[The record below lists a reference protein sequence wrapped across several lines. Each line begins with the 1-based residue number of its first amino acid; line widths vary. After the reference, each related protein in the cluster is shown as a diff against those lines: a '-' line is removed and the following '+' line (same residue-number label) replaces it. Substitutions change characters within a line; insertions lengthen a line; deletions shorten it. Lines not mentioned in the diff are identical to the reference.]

1 MGTRASNLVRR
12 RRVEQVLKLRLAGA
26 TFPDIRTFAHALDPE
41 QGTPW
46 TGPGGK
52 LLSDRG
58 LWRLAHEADKVF
70 LESLEKER
78 PLLVAHHV
86 LLRRLIRARALEQG
100 DNRAALAAAADE
112 CRLLGLY
119 PEQQAKAGA
128 ANTQVV
134 NIWGPVLQRMG
145 TEQLAQLTA
154 LAESALSGVN
164 THDVDSRGPLPVSG
178 EAAPDPAGP
187 APGGDGAAGELPPIL
202 PDLCRPDVDPL

>member
-12 RRVEQVLKLRLAGA
+12 RRIEQVLKLRLAGA
-26 TFPDIRTFAHALDPE
+26 TFPDLRTFAHNLDPE
-41 QGTPW
+41 AGTPW
-46 TGPGGK
+46 TNPGGG
-52 LLSDRG
+52 LLSDRA

-70 LESLEKER
+70 AESIEKER

-119 PEQQAKAGA
+119 PEQQQKAGA
-128 ANTQVV
+128 AGNVQVNV
-134 NIWGPVLQRMG
+134 WAPVLAKMG

-154 LAESALSGVN
+154 LAESALNGAP
-164 THDVDSRGPLPVSG
+164 HDLDSRGPQPLPG
-178 EAAPDPAGP
+178 EAAADPAGP
-187 APGGDGAAGELPPIL
+187 APGGDGAAGELPPL
-202 PDLCRPDVDPL
+202 VPDLCRPDVDPL